1 MLNGNKR
8 SITLNTK
15 SDEGKAIFTK
25 LIEHCDV
32 MVENFAPGALDRMG
46 FSLGTYPRDQSTDDL
61 RVR

>member
-15 SDEGKAIFTK
+15 SDEGRAIFTK

-32 MVENFAPGALDRMG
+32 MVETCPAPLTGWGSRDWVPG
-46 FSLGTYPRDQSTDDL
+46 DQSADDL